1 MNRAEILF
9 DLIRKR
15 RSIRRFRNESVER
28 ELLDRLIEAAC
39 YAPSAGNRQDWEFT
53 VITSADTIRDVANA
67 VRRRWNAIVAANRD
81 MGLIDEVEGYAKGF
95 ANFEQ
100 APVIVLVSAKH
111 PDGFQER
118 LLGDDARATAGGE
131 ASAAMAAQNLMLM
144 AHALG
149 LGSCCMT
156 GALAARDEIA
166 RITGLDRRQEIV
178 CLVAVGYPDETP
190 AAPARKPITE
200 TGRFL
205 E

>member
-1 MNRAEILF
+1 VNRAEILF